1 MLINMQIEKSTNSCF
16 EWCTDSKSAELNNK
30 TTISLSPPPLSFSHP
45 KSYYTL
51 RYFFNPNNTF
61 FHLFMHTKIYDKST
75 NENIEKSG
83 ILLRSW
89 NPITKRGERYVFNER
104 EGEGDGEL
112 NLKMVYL
119 SNTKTIFEFS
129 STSIKEDVNEE
140 SCYRL
145 AEEIIEQCPHQDIEI
160 KFTTST

>member
-1 MLINMQIEKSTNSCF
+1 MQIDKTSYYF
-16 EWCTDSKSAELNNK
+16 EWNCDSKKLKS
-30 TTISLSPPPLSFSHP
+30 ISSSYHP

-89 NPITKRGERYVFNER
+89 NPITKRGERYVFKKE
-104 EGEGDGEL
+104 EGDGEL
-112 NLKMVYL
+112 NLKRVYL
-119 SNTKTIFEFS
+119 PNTKTIFEFS
-129 STSIKEDVNEE
+129 SSREDVN
-140 SCYRL
+140 
-145 AEEIIEQCPHQDIEI
+145 
-160 KFTTST
+160 